1 MSRIK
6 LATIQF
12 PRRQPDQ
19 AHGIDQMTR
28 YLSALEPD
36 TDVVLLP
43 EGWLGPGIMENA
55 EYRTI
60 MEELF
65 GQIKAPDCLLAS
77 GAQYVKEDRGR
88 PLARGYFLSRH
99 HPPVAYEKL
108 FPSQAI
114 GERRFI
120 ASGSR
125 LPVVEHRGL
134 LVGAAVCVDL
144 FYPEVVRSLALR
156 GAVLILNPAN
166 IPAGRMPLWH
176 HLGVTR
182 ACENTVFVA
191 MANNTDGT
199 YPDHRE
205 IKGDSFVAYPD
216 GYQLLTFGPQP
227 GIYYSQLDLGLI
239 DQVRERWPYLEDL
252 HRCGAD
258 YTRIIQCAAQTP
270 SAARET

>member
-6 LATIQF
+6 LAIVQF
-12 PRRQPDQ
+12 PRRQPDR
-19 AHGIDQMTR
+19 AFSIEHMAR
-28 YLSALEPD
+28 CLSAVDPD

-43 EGWLGPGIMENA
+43 EGWLGPSLMEDS
-55 EYRTI
+55 EYQAT
-60 MEELF
+60 MEELL

-77 GAQYVKEDRGR
+77 GAQYVKAASGR
-88 PLARGYFLSRH
+88 PLARGFFLSRQ

-120 ASGSR
+120 APGSR

-134 LVGAAVCVDL
+134 LVGAVVCVDF

-166 IPAGRMPLWH
+166 IPANRMPLWH

-191 MANNTDGT
+191 MANNTEGI
-199 YPDHRE
+199 YPDRRE
-205 IKGDSFVAYPD
+205 IKGDSFVAFPD
-216 GYQLLTFGPQP
+216 GYQLITFGPRP
-227 GIYYSQLDLGLI
+227 GIYYSELDLALI

-252 HRCGAD
+252 RRRG
-258 YTRIIQCAAQTP
+258 
-270 SAARET
+270 REIPN